1 MRMDKQE
8 YMKLMTLLAPALAS
22 LYKMKGDP
30 NDGVADDMGD
40 APEVPNDLYVYYDFV
55 AGLFDDILDKIVIKG
70 EEYVGKGNVLD
81 TVYNAASRLVG
92 RVPKRDDVFRAIL
105 MMKDKNDIALLRSG
119 IYCKDVEDKLIDCI
133 VYDLM
138 ALYALKDNE
147 VYNYLGEESAHGS
160 QKGPTKS
167 RNG

>member
-1 MRMDKQE
+1 MRMNKQD
-8 YMKLMTLLAPALAS
+8 YLRSMAMFAPALAS
-22 LYKMKGDP
+22 LYKTKGNP
-30 NDGVADDMGD
+30 NESVVDDGRDVQ
-40 APEVPNDLYVYYDFV
+40 EVPNDLYLYYDFV
-55 AGLFDDILDKIVIKG
+55 ADLFDDILDKIVIKG

-81 TVYNAASRLVG
+81 TVYNAAARCVG
-92 RVPKRDDVFRAIL
+92 RVPTRDDVLRTIL
-105 MMKDKNDIALLRSG
+105 IMKDKNDIALLRRG

>member
-1 MRMDKQE
+1 MRIDKPD
-8 YMKLMTLLAPALAS
+8 YLKLMAIVAPALAN
-22 LYKMKGDP
+22 LYATKDEQ
-30 NDGVADDMGD
+30 NDGVVDEDKS
-40 APEVPNDLYVYYDFV
+40 VPNDLYVYYDFV
-55 AGLFDDILDKIVIKG
+55 ADLFDDIRDKIVIKA
-70 EEYVGKGNVLD
+70 EEYVGSNNILD
-81 TVYNAASRLVG
+81 TVYAAAARRVG
-92 RVPKRDDVFRAIL
+92 GMPTRDDVLRTIL
-105 MMKDKNDIALLRSG
+105 SMKDKNDIALLRRG

-160 QKGPTKS
+160 PKGPTKS